1 MVMVDVIMM
10 MMMMVGVV
18 MMRMMM
24 VGVRIIGKNHH
35 QLLAL

>member
-10 MMMMVGVV
+10 MMMLVGVV
-18 MMRMMM
+18 MMVMMM
-24 VGVRIIGKNHH
+24 VDVRIIGKNHH

>member
-24 VGVRIIGKNHH
+24 VDVRIIGKNHH